1 MSSRSDKL
9 TRMVELW
16 RKADDWYAKTEINL
30 PIREIEN
37 ILSSIFCPGPF
48 YYYVIDFPSF
58 KFSFV
63 HSNIQKILGIKPEDA
78 SIEVLSN
85 HVHSKDAG
93 YVLKCEKMAMDFL
106 FNSIN
111 PNSINK
117 YKVSYSFRMR
127 DKQGQFSLFLHQAIA
142 LSLDDQNRISKVL
155 AVHSNIG
162 HITSENN
169 YKISFIGLDGEQ
181 DYLGMDVEEGIVIQ
195 EPAYKAIY
203 TKRELEI
210 VSHLADGWNTNEIA
224 EKLFISPETVRTHR
238 NNIRKK
244 LGCKN
249 SAQLVAES
257 IRAGLI

>member
-16 RKADDWYAKTEINL
+16 QKADNWYAKTEINL
-30 PIREIEN
+30 PTHEIEN

-48 YYYVIDFPSF
+48 YYYVIDFPSL

-63 HSNIQKILGIKPEDA
+63 HPNIQKLIGIKPHEA
-78 SIEVLSN
+78 SIEQLSN
-85 HVHSKDAG
+85 HVHSKDAS
-93 YVLKCEKMAMDFL
+93 YVMKCEKMAMDFL
-106 FNSIN
+106 FNSIK
-111 PNSINK
+111 PDSINK

-127 DKQGQFSLFLHQAIA
+127 NKEGQFSLFLHQAIA
-142 LSLDDQNRISKVL
+142 LSLDEQNRISKVL

-162 HITSENN
+162 HIASENN
-169 YKISFIGLDGEQ
+169 YKISFIGLDGEK
-181 DYLGMDVEEGIVIQ
+181 DYLGLDVDEGIIIQ
-195 EPAYKAIY
+195 EPVSIATY